1 MSGNA
6 RAADSAHTERPA
18 GAVRIILLTF
28 VAPIPAL
35 VVFSTGVQR
44 LGAFPVWVQW
54 LVVTT
59 AFLSRLGMA
68 LALLLPL
75 WREQWLKFVGYQ
87 RENGFALTPSFLALW
102 PAFFATTG
110 FALML
115 DFLYQRGVASV
126 EPPTAMEAATWP
138 TFPYFVWNFLDA
150 IPYLEI
156 PRTLSWELGFE
167 FTDHVTPVLLLA
179 YKILIIG
186 PVIALAVT
194 VWTDAAQLWKARRQ
208 KRPMASE

>member
-1 MSGNA
+1 M
-6 RAADSAHTERPA
+6 HERP
-18 GAVRIILLTF
+18 IL
-28 VAPIPAL
+28 PIPNDLRAPSGSFCSLSSPQSPPSSCSAL
-35 VVFSTGVQR
+35 ACSGWGPF
-44 LGAFPVWVQW
+44 LWVQW

-59 AFLSRLGMA
+59 AFLSSLGMA

-167 FTDHVTPVLLLA
+167 FTDHVTPVLVLA

-194 VWTDAAQLWKARRQ
+194 VWTDAAQLWKTRRQ